1 MRQAA
6 ARGGC
11 GRVRPWEPSTSSV
24 FRITSKYHFEV
35 IGSVLEVIGRHEK
48 AGSGLRTC
56 EPGTSSVLGITSKY
70 YFEVIGSVLEVIG
83 RHEKAGSGW
92 GRLRPWAPIT
102 SSVLR
107 IT

>member
-1 MRQAA
+1 MVLRASA
-6 ARGGC
+6 GG
-11 GRVRPWEPSTSSV
+11 GVWR
-24 FRITSKYHFEV
+24 
-35 IGSVLEVIGRHEK
+35 
-48 AGSGLRTC
+48 LRTC

-70 YFEVIGSVLEVIG
+70 YFEVIGSVLEVLG

-92 GRLRPWAPIT
+92 GLLRPWAPIT